1 MNYCLCSNIKNKVH
15 KTIYKGKIRD
25 GAYPKKTN
33 KKFKVTVCEKCDLA
47 RLKPL
52 PTISYESKEYR
63 KKYNINLN
71 IKSFK
76 KFSNVDQK
84 PEFFD
89 IKRDY
94 LKNKNLLDYG
104 CGYGFFLDNVNKDV
118 KQTYAIEPQI
128 NLQHYIKKKG
138 HKLINYITPEKQ
150 FYNYIDIVTSFG
162 VIEHTSDPL
171 KYLKNAYKLLKKN
184 GSLFLFI
191 DNLNDILVQ
200 SHIKEFKEFYFRT
213 AHYWYFTEKSLKK
226 ILTLSGFREI
236 KIKYIH
242 NHGFNNF
249 IHWMKK
255 KKPLNDNNLMKNKTN
270 VEWIKTLK
278 KIKATELIF
287 VSCKK

>member
-118 KQTYAIEPQI
+118 KQLC
-128 NLQHYIKKKG
+128 N
-138 HKLINYITPEKQ
+138 
-150 FYNYIDIVTSFG
+150 
-162 VIEHTSDPL
+162 
-171 KYLKNAYKLLKKN
+171 
-184 GSLFLFI
+184 
-191 DNLNDILVQ
+191 
-200 SHIKEFKEFYFRT
+200 
-213 AHYWYFTEKSLKK
+213 
-226 ILTLSGFREI
+226 
-236 KIKYIH
+236 
-242 NHGFNNF
+242 
-249 IHWMKK
+249 
-255 KKPLNDNNLMKNKTN
+255 
-270 VEWIKTLK
+270 
-278 KIKATELIF
+278 
-287 VSCKK
+287 